1 MFPIREVEK
10 PIKVFVATLLIIVVI
25 GYFDYI
31 TSPEISFSLFYLI
44 PITFLAF
51 YRNTKVGT
59 ALISTIFAS
68 IVCFLAEYYSRNGTS
83 LFYPLWNSIMRLLV
97 YSTPVV
103 LIWYLKEERRKQMKT
118 EELLRLSE
126 EKYRTIVD
134 NIGEGVAF
142 LDPSEQFIFANHSAE
157 KIFGVDTGTLLGTQ
171 LQNFIAQAQYQI
183 IQEETIKRSNGENS
197 VYQLD
202 ILTPNGESKTIV
214 ITAVPHF
221 DSKNCFLGTY
231 GVFRDITGEKKAE
244 QEIKQKNAIL
254 QKTIADKDKFYSIIA
269 HDLRGPIS
277 GIAGIMEI
285 MVDPTQFF
293 SDTERNEIKTELRE
307 SARNTFNLLEQ
318 LLEWSRMEN
327 GAIEFTPQR
336 LVLSD
341 IIEACIIINSKQAKE
356 KGIELK
362 VDIPKE
368 FEVNADVNML
378 KTKIR
383 NLTSNAIKY
392 SNKGGIVT
400 ISATVYEG
408 MINLSVN
415 DTGIGMSKEIVE
427 NIYNAGFNT
436 RRSGTNGEQ
445 SYGLGL
451 LLCKEF
457 IEKHVRAC
465 KRIVHQ

>member
-59 ALISTIFAS
+59 ALISTVFAS

-171 LQNFIAQAQYQI
+171 LQNFIAQEQYQI

-231 GVFRDITGEKKAE
+231 GVFRDITGEKK
-244 QEIKQKNAIL
+244 QNKRLNKKMLSFKKLLPIRIN
-254 QKTIADKDKFYSIIA
+254 SIP
-269 HDLRGPIS
+269 L
-277 GIAGIMEI
+277 
-285 MVDPTQFF
+285 
-293 SDTERNEIKTELRE
+293 
-307 SARNTFNLLEQ
+307 
-318 LLEWSRMEN
+318 SRMTCE
-327 GAIEFTPQR
+327 
-336 LVLSD
+336 
-341 IIEACIIINSKQAKE
+341 
-356 KGIELK
+356 
-362 VDIPKE
+362 
-368 FEVNADVNML
+368 
-378 KTKIR
+378 
-383 NLTSNAIKY
+383 
-392 SNKGGIVT
+392 
-400 ISATVYEG
+400 
-408 MINLSVN
+408 
-415 DTGIGMSKEIVE
+415 
-427 NIYNAGFNT
+427 
-436 RRSGTNGEQ
+436 
-445 SYGLGL
+445 GL
-451 LLCKEF
+451 LAE
-457 IEKHVRAC
+457 
-465 KRIVHQ
+465 